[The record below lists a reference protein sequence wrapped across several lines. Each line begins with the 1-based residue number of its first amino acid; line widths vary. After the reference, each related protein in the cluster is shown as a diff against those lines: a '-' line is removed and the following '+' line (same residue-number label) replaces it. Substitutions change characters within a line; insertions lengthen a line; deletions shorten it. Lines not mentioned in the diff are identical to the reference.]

1 MNVYTYS
8 EARRRFAA
16 ILDEARA
23 KGSVLIRRRDGQE
36 FLLRPVKEKGSPLDV
51 EGLDWAGAVR
61 KSSRLSARAGSGSR
75 GYPWRSPH
83 NTPLLLPAK
92 LRGYPP

>member
-1 MNVYTYS
+1 MKVYTYS

-23 KGSVLIRRRDGQE
+23 EGSVLIRRRDGQE

-51 EGLDWAGAVR
+51 EGLDLGW
-61 KSSRLSARAGSGSR
+61 SREEIVAAIREGR
-75 GYPWRSPH
+75 ER
-83 NTPLLLPAK
+83 
-92 LRGYPP
+92 